1 MSDDFA
7 MITVKITGQEKLISD
22 IRKASADVQDAARKV
37 LNEQAEIIRDDAKS
51 RVAVESGTLQKSI
64 KASKTRKTLNASVSA
79 GGGDAYYA
87 PFVEFGTK
95 NADAQPFLYPA
106 ARAHEEETEKK
117 LVEAMTKTL
126 KEAVEG

>member
-1 MSDDFA
+1 

>member
-1 MSDDFA
+1 

-22 IRKASADVQDAARKV
+22 IRKASADVQDNARKV

-51 RVAVESGTLQKSI
+51 RAPVDSGTLQKSI
-64 KASKTRKTLNASVSA
+64 KASKTKKSLNASVSA

-106 ARAHEEETEKK
+106 ARAHEEETARK

>member
-1 MSDDFA
+1 

-22 IRKASADVQDAARKV
+22 IRKASADVQDNARKV

-51 RVAVESGTLQKSI
+51 RAPVDSDTLQKSI
-64 KASKTRKTLNASVSA
+64 KASKTKKSLNASVSA
-79 GGGDAYYA
+79 GGGDAHYA

-106 ARAHEEETEKK
+106 ARAHEEETARK

>member
-1 MSDDFA
+1 

-22 IRKASADVQDAARKV
+22 IRKASADVQDNARKV

-51 RVAVESGTLQKSI
+51 RAPVDSGTLQKSI
-64 KASKTRKTLNASVSA
+64 KASKTRKSLNASVSA

-106 ARAHEEETEKK
+106 ARAHEEETGKK

>member
-1 MSDDFA
+1 

-22 IRKASADVQDAARKV
+22 IRKASADVQDDARKV

-51 RVAVESGTLQKSI
+51 RAPVDSGTLQKSI
-64 KASKTRKTLNASVSA
+64 KASKTKKSLNASVSA

-87 PFVEFGTK
+87 PFVEFGTRSM
-95 NADAQPFLYPA
+95 DARPFLYPA
-106 ARAHEEETEKK
+106 GRAHEEETGKK

>member
-1 MSDDFA
+1 

-22 IRKASADVQDAARKV
+22 IRKASADVQDDARKV

-51 RVAVESGTLQKSI
+51 RAPVDSGTLQKSI
-64 KASKTRKTLNASVSA
+64 KASKTRKSLNASVSA

-95 NADAQPFLYPA
+95 NADACPFLYPA
-106 ARAHEEETEKK
+106 ARAHEEETGKK